1 MTNNYIKSLSIV
13 SVRNLKKVQID
24 ISPIKKRHLILTGKN
39 GIGKS
44 TLLFAIRK
52 FMDGLS
58 RYNFS
63 TYKSSYNAVKAVD
76 QKISCTTDEN
86 EIIRL
91 KSTLG
96 IENSV
101 LSDFGKEITME
112 LKNPGIINSNIES
125 GDFIICHFPADR
137 NASFHT
143 PDGVKKIKENRFY
156 KINEKKNVDF
166 IQFLV
171 NQKANRS
178 FARDDNDMALVKK
191 IDLWF
196 EHFQNNLAFLLG
208 VKDIELKFDR
218 NNYTYNIIEPNKE
231 PYNFSQLSDGYSAIL
246 DIMSEIMMRMSI
258 DSQISY
264 DKSGIVLIDEIETH
278 LHVKLQKHILPFL
291 ISYFPNIQFIV
302 TTHSPFIL
310 TSVEDCVIYDLEKNF
325 VTENLKDY
333 SYSAIIES
341 YFDSDEY
348 SEILKK
354 RIKIYEELIFKE
366 TLTEEEKNKIEDI
379 EQEIKNMPSFLSPE
393 LDAKLQNLKLHKLH
407 K

>member
-1 MTNNYIKSLSIV
+1 
-13 SVRNLKKVQID
+13 
-24 ISPIKKRHLILTGKN
+24 
-39 GIGKS
+39 
-44 TLLFAIRK
+44 
-52 FMDGLS
+52 
-58 RYNFS
+58 
-63 TYKSSYNAVKAVD
+63 
-76 QKISCTTDEN
+76 
-86 EIIRL
+86 
-91 KSTLG
+91 
-96 IENSV
+96 
-101 LSDFGKEITME
+101 
-112 LKNPGIINSNIES
+112 
-125 GDFIICHFPADR
+125 
-137 NASFHT
+137 
-143 PDGVKKIKENRFY
+143 
-156 KINEKKNVDF
+156 
-166 IQFLV
+166 
-171 NQKANRS
+171 
-178 FARDDNDMALVKK
+178 
-191 IDLWF
+191 
-196 EHFQNNLAFLLG
+196 
-208 VKDIELKFDR
+208 
-218 NNYTYNIIEPNKE
+218 
-231 PYNFSQLSDGYSAIL
+231 
-246 DIMSEIMMRMSI
+246 MSEIMMRMSI